1 MKTRTSKIS
10 ALNRREMLR
19 LIAVAAA
26 QTSIGVSTAKS
37 QLLHT
42 SSFKKPNIVV
52 LVGDDHRH
60 DAIRCMGD
68 TALNTPVLDNLADN
82 GTLFTRAHIMGGNN
96 AAVCVPTRACLL
108 TGANVYRALN
118 AGEGI
123 SLSTERKTLGQ
134 VFRNSGYHT
143 YCVGKWHNDK
153 ESFNRSFADASGV
166 FFGGMHDQMNVPV
179 HDFDPSGLYDTST
192 EYKADKFSTD
202 FFADKAV
209 KFIENYK
216 EDKPFMLYT
225 AFTSPHDPRT
235 PPKEF
240 AKLYNSKDIKLPP
253 NYLPKH
259 VFDNGELYIRDEM
272 LAPFPRT
279 ADRIRSEIALYYGM
293 ISHLDSAIGR
303 IINAINRAGITDNT
317 IIVYVADHGLAVGQ
331 HGLLGKQNCYEHSI
345 RVPLIIKGPGV
356 GVRERYDQLAHS
368 FDLYATLADLAG
380 VSTQPDLD
388 SKSLVPL
395 MRKQTKYHR
404 SYVHSLYKSYQ
415 RQVQDGEWKLI
426 EYSVNG
432 TRRTQ
437 LFNLLEDPWEQ
448 HSKHEDKNYSEIIL
462 RLRENLLSWQ
472 NSIGDKSFKIS

>member
-1 MKTRTSKIS
+1 MRTKIS
-10 ALNRREMLR
+10 KVSTFNRREMLR

-26 QTSIGVSTAKS
+26 QTSIGVSAAKS
-37 QLLHT
+37 QFLHK

-52 LVGDDHRH
+52 LVGDDHRY
-60 DAIRCMGD
+60 DAIRCMGN
-68 TALNTPVLDNLADN
+68 TALNTPAFDDLAN
-82 GTLFTRAHIMGGNN
+82 SGTLFTRAHIMGGNN
-96 AAVCVPTRACLL
+96 AAVCVPTRASLL
-108 TGANVYRALN
+108 TGVNVYRALN

-123 SLSTERKTLGQ
+123 TLSTERKTLGQ
-134 VFRNSGYHT
+134 VFRDSGYHT

-153 ESFNRSFADASGV
+153 ASFNRSFVDASGV
-166 FFGGMHDQMNVPV
+166 FFGGMHEHINVPV
-179 HDFDPSGLYDTST
+179 HNYDPSGVYNIST

-209 KFIENYK
+209 NFIENYN
-216 EDKPFMLYT
+216 EDKPFLLYT

-259 VFDNGELYIRDEM
+259 SFDNGELHIRDEM

-303 IINAINRAGITDNT
+303 IINAINRARITDNT

-356 GVRERYDQLAHS
+356 GIRERYEQLVHS
-368 FDLYATLADLAG
+368 FDLYATLTDLAG
-380 VSTQPDLD
+380 VSTQSDLD

-395 MRKQTKYHR
+395 MRKQIKLHR

-432 TRRTQ
+432 LRHTQ

-448 HSKHEDKNYSEIIL
+448 KSMHKDKNNFEIIS
-462 RLRENLLSWQ
+462 RLRQNLSSWQ
-472 NSIGDKSFKIS
+472 NSIGDKSFIIS